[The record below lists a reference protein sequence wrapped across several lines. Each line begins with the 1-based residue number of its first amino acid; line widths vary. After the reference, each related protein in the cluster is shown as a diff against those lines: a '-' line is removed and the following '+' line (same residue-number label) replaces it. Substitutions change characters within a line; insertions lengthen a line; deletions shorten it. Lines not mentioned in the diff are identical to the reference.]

1 MQMNL
6 DPLNVEQVKDI
17 KKKVIEKQI
26 EYFKQQDIIGGKFLI
41 FLKKKVKFLYY
52 PLETKKF
59 GAFLKK

>member
-26 EYFKQQDIIGGKFLI
+26 EYFKQQDIIGGKI
-41 FLKKKVKFLYY
+41 FNI
-52 PLETKKF
+52 LEKRK
-59 GAFLKK
+59 